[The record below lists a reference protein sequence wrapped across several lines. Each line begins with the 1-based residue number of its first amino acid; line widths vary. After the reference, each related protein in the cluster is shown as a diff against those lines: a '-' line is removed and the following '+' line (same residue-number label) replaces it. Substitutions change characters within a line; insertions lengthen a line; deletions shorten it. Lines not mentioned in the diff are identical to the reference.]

1 MVERNG
7 IKCLEEG
14 GHMVNKYVKTLNQAL
29 YNGVTNLQKGKA
41 LKMLLNKLNRTRNS
55 NKEKIWQ
62 EK

>member
-14 GHMVNKYVKTLNQAL
+14 GHMVNKDVKTLNQAL
-29 YNGVTNLQKGKA
+29 HNGVSHLQKGRA
-41 LKMLLNKLNRTRNS
+41 LKMLLHKLNRTRKF
-55 NKEKIWQ
+55 NKKIWQ

>member
-1 MVERNG
+1 
-7 IKCLEEG
+7 
-14 GHMVNKYVKTLNQAL
+14 MVNKDVKTLNQAL

>member
-14 GHMVNKYVKTLNQAL
+14 RHMVNKDVKALNQVL
-29 YNGVTNLQKGKA
+29 HKGVTHLQKGKA
-41 LKMLLNKLNRTRNS
+41 LKILLHKLNRTRKF
-55 NKEKIWQ
+55 NKKIWQ

>member
-14 GHMVNKYVKTLNQAL
+14 GHMVNKDVKTLNQAL

-41 LKMLLNKLNRTRNS
+41 LKMLLNKLNRTRKF